1 MEYTESL
8 PTETPPTIKPAGSD
22 QAAPAPNRG
31 TRLGCWKLTRRTRTG
46 IEAGQVLEHRLEYL
60 ARETV
65 FEARGRA
72 WSAALLD
79 GHTPETVT
87 DGLRWVQD
95 DEHHGPEAVTVTVTE
110 RPPGAASGS
119 SDQAAEPTGRLQP

>member
-1 MEYTESL
+1 MIDGTDDDQSS
-8 PTETPPTIKPAGSD
+8 PTTD
-22 QAAPAPNRG
+22 RG
-31 TRLGCWKLTRRTRTG
+31 TKLGCWRLTRRTRTG
-46 IEAGQVLEHRLEYL
+46 VSAGQVLEHRLEYL
-60 ARETV
+60 PGATV

-72 WSAALLD
+72 WSAAMLA

-110 RPPGAASGS
+110 RPPGSGGS
-119 SDQAAEPTGRLQP
+119 SDRAAAPAGRLGQ